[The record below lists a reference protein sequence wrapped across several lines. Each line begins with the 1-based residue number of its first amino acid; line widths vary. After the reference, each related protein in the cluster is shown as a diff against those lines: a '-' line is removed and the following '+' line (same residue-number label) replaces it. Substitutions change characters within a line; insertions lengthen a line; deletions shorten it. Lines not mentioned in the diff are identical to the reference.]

1 MLAALERQGKAVRVG
16 DLWLASAKVEDLRAR
31 VVRHFEGAP
40 TLSVIEFKELGDL
53 PRKQA
58 VLLLEYFDQA
68 GLTRRKGETR
78 VLLKTG

>member
-1 MLAALERQGKAVRVG
+1 LSRV
-16 DLWLASAKVEDLRAR
+16 LVEDLRKR
-31 VVRHFEGAP
+31 VVLHFSAAP

-58 VLLLEYFDQA
+58 VLLLEHFDQV

-78 VLLKTG
+78 VLLGAG